1 MPLKRS
7 LARTMASAFD
17 DELRVTPNHRKIIGK
32 IKKSAFCVPYSVM
45 SLLLVYTS
53 ANALGYFDSNN

>member
-1 MPLKRS
+1 
-7 LARTMASAFD
+7 MASAFD
-17 DELRVTPNHRKIIGK
+17 DELRVTPNHWKIIGK
-32 IKKSAFCVPYSVM
+32 IKKSAFCVPYSV